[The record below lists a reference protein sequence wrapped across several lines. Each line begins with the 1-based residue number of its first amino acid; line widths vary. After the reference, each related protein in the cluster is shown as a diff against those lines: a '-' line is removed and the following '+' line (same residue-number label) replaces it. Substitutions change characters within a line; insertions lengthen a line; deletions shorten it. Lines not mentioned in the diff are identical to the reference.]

1 MTYRVPKSK
10 ADAFGD
16 FGVVVARHAEDLNAW
31 HAHMVKTTTDPEYH
45 PYPAP
50 QAHPEVM
57 AAIREAENG
66 FVPDFEIV
74 DDGPSPEMILRAK
87 KNALAAM
94 LHQIELDL
102 TQTISP
108 PGKRRLQTHREN
120 DTRLADAAHRD
131 RLLAQDHEKQEK
143 HVGVLK
149 KLKNLA
155 TGEGP
160 APRRALDD
168 IMQEVEKKRSPDDT
182 AFLQEQEERRQKIAA
197 IDRHFA
203 EQHHQ
208 VEDLTIETVDD
219 WKPTPFA
226 KET

>member
-1 MTYRVPKSK
+1 MAYRVPKSK
-10 ADAFGD
+10 TAAFPD
-16 FGVVVARHAEDLNAW
+16 FGAAVATFADDLNAW
-31 HAHMVKTTTDPEYH
+31 RTHMEKTKTDPKYH

-50 QAHPEVM
+50 QAHPEIM
-57 AAIREAENG
+57 AALRETEKG
-66 FVPDFEIV
+66 FVPDFEIE
-74 DDGPSPEMILRAK
+74 DDGPSPELILRAK
-87 KNALAAM
+87 KNALAG
-94 LHQIELDL
+94 ELSRMEL
-102 TQTISP
+102 ELVQAISP

-120 DTRLADAAHRD
+120 DIRLADAMRRD

-160 APRRALDD
+160 APQRALDD
-168 IMQEVEKKRSPDDT
+168 IMQEVEKRRPSEDT
-182 AFLQEQEERRQKIAA
+182 AFLQEQEELRQKIAA

-208 VEDLTIETVDD
+208 VEDLTLETVDD